1 MTSRTQQI
9 LSAAA
14 LLGSAVNGHM
24 IMKTPTP
31 FGGSSLDNSPLTSS
45 NYPCKV
51 TSDPS
56 SFYSGTTATEMAIG
70 ETQTLSFTGSAVHGG
85 GSCQLAVTS
94 DAAPDASTNWQV
106 ILSIESGCPSTDGTA
121 ASTYDFTIP
130 DGIAAGDYV
139 FAWTWVSKLSGTQ
152 EFYMNCAPIT
162 VTGSSSKRSVN
173 ESMELLETRDTFPD
187 LFVAN
192 LADINDCKTVL
203 SSDVEYPEPGSNLQ
217 KLGSSPVLAAPSG
230 TNCYPK
236 GSTGGSTSGDS
247 SDSGSGTSAGG
258 SAATSAAGT
267 VAASEPATSAASSAT
282 EAATSAATSSAGGF
296 ITSTVKA
303 STASSAAA
311 TTAKTT
317 AKTSSAAAAASSSAS
332 TGGSTSSGGESGACT
347 SEGTFNCVGGSQ
359 YQQCA
364 SGAWT
369 TLQAMPEGTTCQ
381 EGESTSLWAR
391 KEARSLKLRPR
402 RL

>member
-258 SAATSAAGT
+258 STATSAAGT

>member
-121 ASTYDFTIP
+121 ASTYDFTIRY
-130 DGIAAGDYV
+130 DSDNCQARFIAEGYV
-139 FAWTWVSKLSGTQ
+139 HNF
-152 EFYMNCAPIT
+152 
-162 VTGSSSKRSVN
+162 
-173 ESMELLETRDTFPD
+173 
-187 LFVAN
+187 
-192 LADINDCKTVL
+192 
-203 SSDVEYPEPGSNLQ
+203 
-217 KLGSSPVLAAPSG
+217 
-230 TNCYPK
+230 
-236 GSTGGSTSGDS
+236 
-247 SDSGSGTSAGG
+247 
-258 SAATSAAGT
+258 
-267 VAASEPATSAASSAT
+267 
-282 EAATSAATSSAGGF
+282 
-296 ITSTVKA
+296 
-303 STASSAAA
+303 
-311 TTAKTT
+311 
-317 AKTSSAAAAASSSAS
+317 
-332 TGGSTSSGGESGACT
+332 
-347 SEGTFNCVGGSQ
+347 
-359 YQQCA
+359 
-364 SGAWT
+364 
-369 TLQAMPEGTTCQ
+369 
-381 EGESTSLWAR
+381 
-391 KEARSLKLRPR
+391 
-402 RL
+402 

>member
-247 SDSGSGTSAGG
+247 SDTGSGTSAGG